1 MFGGK
6 SFLTFDFFMSLE
18 HPVSHPDK
26 PDLNSSPAEDD
37 TQDAVTE
44 PPSEDQGS
52 SRPLLKRYS
61 RVFLGL
67 GVFTLLSGGILLVAH
82 QLMPANSMAGMEG
95 HDMGEMSHD
104 DMMQVDGA
112 FNPVPVTVEAVEPGE
127 FEAGVSYTGSIMPYE
142 EVVVYPRVAGQLT
155 NYSVYPGDRVESGQV
170 LAQLD
175 ATERST
181 ELAGARAEAN
191 AMNTSLLASQA
202 EVEEQT
208 QEIDR
213 LQAELDYLEL
223 RGDRFK
229 TLAEEGAIS
238 QDEYD
243 IVASQIEA
251 KESAI
256 QGAQAM
262 RSRLAA
268 QVEQERAR
276 VEQAR
281 AGVDTAAVLEGYTT
295 LTSPVSGLVQ
305 DRMVDPGVVVQ
316 PNMGVLM
323 IGDYS
328 RVRLQANVSQQDA
341 GYVRVKM
348 PIEAQV
354 PGATEK
360 PVTGQITSIFPKTNS
375 DTRTVV
381 VEALIDNPEERLLSG
396 QFMEMTI
403 FTGQK
408 FNTMSVP
415 RTAVVE
421 YNGEPSV
428 WVIEGSMAQPRT
440 VETGMVS
447 GDRIEITSGLSSG
460 EQVIISGHS
469 RLVPGAQ
476 VAVVDD
482 AGNPVPVL
490 GESSQGS
497 IEAVVVSPDSA
508 QGFDTGSAELTLEI
522 RDPETQ
528 APLPVEDI
536 AVDIT
541 MPMANMAP
549 MTTMVQMEPASEP
562 GRFQLETHFGMAGDW
577 QIKVEVKDSDHAG
590 QSLITVPVE

>member
-1 MFGGK
+1 
-6 SFLTFDFFMSLE
+6 MSE

-26 PDLNSSPAEDD
+26 PDLDGSLVKDE
-37 TQDAVTE
+37 TQGALTE
-44 PPSEDQGS
+44 PLSERQDVP
-52 SRPLLKRYS
+52 RPLLKRYS

-95 HDMGEMSHD
+95 HDMGGMSHD

-127 FEAGVSYTGSIMPYE
+127 FESGVSYTGSIMPYE

-155 NYSVYPGDRVESGQV
+155 NYSVYPGDRVKSGQV

-191 AMNTSLLASQA
+191 AMSTSLLASQA
-202 EVEEQT
+202 EVEAQT

-229 TLAEEGAIS
+229 GLAAEGAIS

-243 IVASQIEA
+243 IVASQIDA
-251 KESAI
+251 KEAAI
-256 QGAQAM
+256 EGARAM

-268 QVEQERAR
+268 QVERERAR

-281 AGVDTAAVLEGYTT
+281 AEVDTAAVLEGYTT
-295 LTSPVSGLVQ
+295 LTSPISGLVQ

-341 GYVRVKM
+341 GYVRVGM

-360 PVTGQITSIFPKTNS
+360 PLTGQITSIFPQTNS

-396 QFMEMTI
+396 QFVEMTI

-421 YNGEPSV
+421 YKGEPSV
-428 WVIEGSMAQPRT
+428 WVMEGSMAQPRP

-460 EQVIISGHS
+460 AQVITSGHS
-469 RLVPGAQ
+469 RLVPGTQ

-482 AGNPVPVL
+482 TGNPVPVL
-490 GESSQGS
+490 GESRQGS
-497 IEAVVVSPDSA
+497 IEAVVVSPDPA
-508 QGFDTGSAELTLEI
+508 QGFDTGSAELTLEV

-528 APLPVEDI
+528 ASLPVEDV

-541 MPMANMAP
+541 MPMPNMAP
-549 MTTMVQMEPASEP
+549 MTTMVQMEPTQEP
-562 GRFQLETHFGMAGDW
+562 GRFQVKTHFGMAGDW
-577 QIKVEVKDSDHAG
+577 HIQVEVKDPDHAG
-590 QSLITVPVE
+590 QALITVPVE